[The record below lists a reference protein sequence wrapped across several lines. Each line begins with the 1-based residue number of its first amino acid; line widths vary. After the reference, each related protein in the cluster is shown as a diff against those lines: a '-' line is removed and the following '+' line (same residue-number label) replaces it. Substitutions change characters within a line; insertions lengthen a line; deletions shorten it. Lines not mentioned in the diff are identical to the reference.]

1 MSFPLTYQDAMNR
14 LAKLSEPS
22 QPAYVQLQAL
32 TTLVRELSPANAR
45 RHDASPTLQP
55 NPNPALPELPLTEAQ
70 QRDFHLHPLAADLP
84 ATDAPLTD
92 DDDDGAEEED
102 DPF

>member
-1 MSFPLTYQDAMNR
+1 MSFPLTYQAAMTR
-14 LAKLSEPS
+14 LAELAEPS

-45 RHDASPTLQP
+45 RHDASPTLQL
-55 NPNPALPELPLTEAQ
+55 NPNPSLPELTLTDAQ
-70 QRDFHLHPLAADLP
+70 QRDFHLHPAVADL
-84 ATDAPLTD
+84 APESD
-92 DDDDGAEEED
+92 DDDCAEEED